1 MPSRQQI
8 KSRIKSVTSTKQITR
23 AMQLVSASKLRRA
36 QEAVTK
42 PRLYSEIAKEMLT
55 RLRQLANNEGGHE
68 LFRNYPVKKRLIIVI
83 GSNRSLAGAY
93 NANVLRELIK
103 QISADRKA
111 GISTEVICIGRQIA
125 RFVSGLKD
133 VKVVGVYNDLPD
145 QPSSTLLQPVL
156 ISVFDSFVEGDLD
169 RVDLLYT
176 HYKST
181 VAQAVKLDQ
190 LLPAGF
196 IDSPIDH
203 DMQNVEVE
211 PSVEEMIEVT
221 VVRFLAAQ
229 IQQAFLDS
237 VASEHAIRMLAMK
250 NATDNA
256 SDIIEDLTLEFNNA
270 RQAAITQEL
279 SEISA
284 GVEALA

>member
-8 KSRIKSVTSTKQITR
+8 RSRIRSVTSTKQITR

-36 QEAVTK
+36 QEAVDK
-42 PRLYSEIAKEMLT
+42 PRLYSEVAREMLT
-55 RLRQLANNEGGHE
+55 SLRQLAQAQGGHE
-68 LFRNYPVKKRLIIVI
+68 LFRERPVKRRLIIAI

-93 NANVLRELIK
+93 NANIIRELIK
-103 QISADRKA
+103 QIRADEAA
-111 GISTEVICIGRQIA
+111 GIQTSVICIGRQIA
-125 RFVSGLKD
+125 RSVVRLKG
-133 VKVVGVYNDLPD
+133 VNIVGVYTDLSD
-145 QPSSTLLQPVL
+145 QPNSMALQPVL
-156 ISVFDSFVEGDLD
+156 VSAFDDFAEDGLD
-169 RVDLLYT
+169 QVDLLYT
-176 HYKST
+176 VYQST
-181 VAQAVKLDQ
+181 IKQTVQLDR

-196 IDSPIDH
+196 VDSPLDDDLRH
-203 DMQNVEVE
+203 VEIE
-211 PSVEEMIEVT
+211 PSVEELIDVT

-229 IQQAFLDS
+229 LQQAYLEAI
-237 VASEHAIRMLAMK
+237 ASEHAIRMLAMK

-256 SDIIEDLTLEFNNA
+256 SDIIDDLTLEFNNA

>member
-1 MPSRQQI
+1 MSSRQQI

-36 QEAVTK
+36 QDAVQK
-42 PRLYSEIAKEMLT
+42 PRAYSDIAKEMLT
-55 RLRQLANNEGGHE
+55 SLRQLARSEGGHE
-68 LFRNYPVKKRLIIVI
+68 LFRQRTVKKRLIIVI
-83 GSNRSLAGAY
+83 GSDRSLAGAY
-93 NANVLRELIK
+93 NGNVLRELIN
-103 QISADRKA
+103 QLSADRRA
-111 GISTEVICIGRQIA
+111 GIKTEVICIGRQIA
-125 RFVSGLKD
+125 RFVSNLKD
-133 VKVVGVYNDLPD
+133 VQVVGVYNDLPD
-145 QPSSTLLQPVL
+145 QPNSMMLQPVL
-156 ISVFDSFVEGDLD
+156 VSVFDNFVEGGLD
-169 RVDLLYT
+169 QVNLLYT
-176 HYKST
+176 HFKST
-181 VAQAVKLDQ
+181 VSQTVKLDQ

-196 IDSPIDH
+196 VDSPLDDDLQH
-203 DMQNVEVE
+203 VSAE
-211 PSVEEMIEVT
+211 PSIEEMIDVT

-229 IQQAFLDS
+229 IQQAYLDA

-279 SEISA
+279 SEITA